1 MIQFLVLPFWHVW
14 YLSGMSVLSCCCY
27 EKSTLEFSWQTW
39 QLSLFV
45 YLNSQNVFGLDEKR
59 CYNTAK
65 TMQFFCC
72 FLWRDLWCFFIQF
85 LDEFPI
91 FVLSANFVI
100 CIISMRSKT
109 SERDVIDI
117 YVWGLIWS
125 TNFFFLFFL
134 FLIF

>member
-1 MIQFLVLPFWHVW
+1 M
-14 YLSGMSVLSCCCY
+14 GCCCVCRY
-27 EKSTLEFSWQTW
+27 HWYMVCVQKCTIVVMKSLRLWQTW